1 MKSKEW
7 IMNKEWTMDFRNYQQ
22 KALQSDQVPSG
33 NPNDR
38 IVPLL
43 GLVGEA
49 GSLLTEYK
57 KHLRDGDSYKLFNKG
72 VAEELG
78 DLLWYIANVAS
89 KFDLD
94 LQEIAV
100 DNLKKCNQRW
110 SWKGSL
116 GTGIQTKGY
125 FFDKNFP
132 ENERLPRQF
141 EVEIIE
147 VSKKNSVKLQALID
161 GKKFEFGSELT
172 DNSYEGDGYRYHD
185 VFHLS
190 YLAVLGWSPVIRKL
204 LERKR
209 KSNFLIDE
217 VEDGGRAGVI
227 EEGISA
233 LVFSYAK
240 NHHFLEGVTEID
252 YEFLK
257 TIKNMTTNLE
267 VSQCSLGD
275 WEKAILVGYEVWR
288 QVKKNKG
295 GKVVIDIDSQS
306 ISYQVKSQFC

>member
-1 MKSKEW
+1 
-7 IMNKEWTMDFRNYQQ
+7 MNKEQTMDFRNYQQ
-22 KALQSDQVPSG
+22 QALKTDQVPSG
-33 NPNDR
+33 IENDK

-57 KHLRDGDSYKLFNKG
+57 KHLRDGDAHKLFNKG
-72 VAEELG
+72 IAEELG
-78 DLLWYIANVAS
+78 DLLWYVANVAS

-94 LQEIAV
+94 LQEIAEG
-100 DNLKKCNQRW
+100 NLKKCLDRW
-110 SWKGSL
+110 SWKDSL
-116 GTGIQTKGY
+116 RAGTQTRCC
-125 FFDKNFP
+125 FWDKNFP

-147 VSKKNSVKLQALID
+147 DNEKNSVRMEAFID
-161 GKKFEFGSELT
+161 GQKIEFGDELT
-172 DNSYEGDGYRYHD
+172 DNSYKDDGYRYHD

-190 YLAVLGWSPVIRKL
+190 YLTVLGWSPVIRKL
-204 LERKR
+204 LKRKR
-209 KSNFLIDE
+209 RSNSLIDQ

-252 YEFLK
+252 YELLK
-257 TIKNMTTNLE
+257 TIKNMTINLE
-267 VSQCSLGD
+267 VSQCSLGE

-288 QVKKNKG
+288 QVNKNKG
-295 GKVVIDIDSQS
+295 GKVVVDINNQS
-306 ISYQVKSQFC
+306 LTYQVKSQFC